1 MKHKVIY
8 PLLKLA
14 VVSGALLWL
23 SGRVDVA
30 GVWKVLL
37 GARWSDLAIAG
48 VCSLLPV
55 LISGF
60 RWKTLL
66 GTLGI
71 HLPALKLALICQIG
85 QFFGVLVPGVAGD
98 DGTRLLYVSRL
109 APGRSSQAC
118 VTVLLDRLIG
128 FCCLFV
134 LSLLCIPLHWGLLS
148 AQKSSRLVATSFLI
162 AGAGVVLSC
171 AVLFC
176 LNQVQLGRLIGTIR
190 NRFPNARI
198 IGECAAAADVFAQN
212 KGPLLGVAARAL
224 CAQLLVCGTYWA
236 VGAAVGIDAPLTVW
250 VSFVPVIILAGV
262 LPITFAGI
270 GVRDYLLFLFM
281 GSFSTGAEHRLAALS
296 LLLLGFAL
304 LSALLGGVAYLAYRV
319 QPRPQPSTQPSTQL
333 GVAVER

>member
-23 SGRVDVA
+23 SKRVDIA

-37 GARWSDLAIAG
+37 GAKWTDLALAG
-48 VCSLLPV
+48 VFSLLPA
-55 LISGF
+55 LISGS

-71 HLPALKLALICQIG
+71 HLPAHRLALICQIG

-118 VTVLLDRLIG
+118 VTVLLDRFIG

-134 LSLLCIPLHWGLLS
+134 LSLFCIPLHWGLLS
-148 AQKSSRLVATSFLI
+148 AQKSSRLVATGFLI
-162 AGAGVVLSC
+162 AGVVVLLGC
-171 AVLFC
+171 ALLFC
-176 LNQVQLGRLIGTIR
+176 LPQVQLGRLIGVVR
-190 NRFPNARI
+190 SRFPRAKLM
-198 IGECAAAADVFAQN
+198 GECAAAADVFARN
-212 KGPLLGVAARAL
+212 KGSLLGVAARAL
-224 CAQLLVCGTYWA
+224 CAQLLVCGTYWT
-236 VGAAVGIDAPLTVW
+236 VGAAVGIEAPLTVW

-281 GSFSTGAEHRLAALS
+281 GHFSTEGEDRLAALS
-296 LLLLGFAL
+296 LLLLGYAL
-304 LSALLGGVAYLAYRV
+304 FSALLGGVAYLFYRV
-319 QPRPQPSTQPSTQL
+319 QPTPASSDKP
-333 GVAVER
+333 GVSVEP